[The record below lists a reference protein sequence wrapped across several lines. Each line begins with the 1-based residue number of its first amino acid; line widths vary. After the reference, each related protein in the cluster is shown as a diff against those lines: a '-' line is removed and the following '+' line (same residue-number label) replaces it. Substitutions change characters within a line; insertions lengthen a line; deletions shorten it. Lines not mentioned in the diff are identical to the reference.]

1 MIIKTE
7 VGRRKIEENGKL
19 KAKGKRLVRLRKNKN
34 R

>member
-19 KAKGKRLVRLRKNKN
+19 KSKGKRLKAKSQKI
-34 R
+34 